1 MNIYTDGSCSDNPGP
16 GGWAAIVLSDNDEP
30 LRLSGHDPKTTNNRM
45 ELTAAIKGLE
55 AAPPGSEVTLFS
67 DSEYLVKTMTRNWK
81 RNVNQDLWD
90 QLDSLSGSRQVA
102 WKWVRGH
109 AGNNWNEEADRL
121 AVSAMKQGDSGNAD
135 GGSSK
140 SAALTHLDQEG
151 SAKMVDVGS
160 KPVTD
165 RQATATGYLSVS
177 PETVKLIQQDLTKK
191 GDVLTV
197 AQLAGIMGAKRTS
210 DLIPLCHPLPLNRVD
225 VQLELDPQQDRI
237 NVTATVS
244 TSAKT
249 GVEMEALTAVSVAA
263 LTVYD
268 MCKSA
273 DRGIRIEGVR
283 LLRKTGGQS
292 GDITLE

>member
-16 GGWAAIVLSDNDEP
+16 GGWAAIVLSDKAEP

-55 AAPPGSEVTLFS
+55 AAPAGTEVTLFS

-81 RNVNQDLWD
+81 RNVNKDLWE
-90 QLDSLSGSRQVA
+90 QLDSLAASRKTT
-102 WKWVRGH
+102 WEWVRGH
-109 AGNNWNEEADRL
+109 AGNHWNEEADRL
-121 AVSAMKQGDSGNAD
+121 AVSAMKNGATSNPAAGDSP
-135 GGSSK
+135 
-140 SAALTHLDQEG
+140 ALTHLDQEG
-151 SAKMVDVGS
+151 SARMVDVGS

-177 PETVKLIQQDLTKK
+177 PETVSLIQQGLMKK

-210 DLIPLCHPLPLNRVD
+210 DLIPLCHPLPLNRVEVD
-225 VQLELDPQQDRI
+225 LELDPQQNRI
-237 NVTATVS
+237 NVTATVN

-273 DRGIRIEGVR
+273 DRGIRIEGIR
-283 LLRKTGGQS
+283 LLKKSGGRS

>member
-1 MNIYTDGSCSDNPGP
+1 MNQN
-16 GGWAAIVLSDNDEP
+16 
-30 LRLSGHDPKTTNNRM
+30 
-45 ELTAAIKGLE
+45 
-55 AAPPGSEVTLFS
+55 
-67 DSEYLVKTMTRNWK
+67 
-81 RNVNQDLWD
+81 
-90 QLDSLSGSRQVA
+90 
-102 WKWVRGH
+102 
-109 AGNNWNEEADRL
+109 
-121 AVSAMKQGDSGNAD
+121 
-135 GGSSK
+135 
-140 SAALTHLDQEG
+140 SAADAASSGPPTLTHLDREG
-151 SAKMVDVGS
+151 SARMVDVGS

-177 PETVKLIQQDLTKK
+177 PETVKLIQQGLNKK

-225 VQLELDPQQDRI
+225 VKLELDPQQDRI